1 MLINSRTEL
10 LVAGARA
17 LLFFFYL
24 CNWPSQ
30 DKGEDPWPE
39 I

>member
-1 MLINSRTEL
+1 MHINSRTEL

-17 LLFFFYL
+17 LLFL
-24 CNWPSQ
+24 SLQ
-30 DKGEDPWPE
+30 LATVKIRGEDPWPE